1 MSSDILR
8 SKSLFI
14 TLTLILASIAG
25 CVGDSPSEHIHGE
38 EYKGTPL
45 TSGNAGDFTLIDQ
58 NGENYTLS
66 SLKGDIVVVSFI
78 FTRCTDTCPLITSK
92 LRTVVEDLGDDVGK
106 EVHFV
111 SISMDPQYD
120 TAERLNAYTDL
131 HRANWPHLTGSQE
144 DLQQVWDNFGVQVDQ
159 TFIDSHVKKN
169 LVSILYPDNTTESI
183 TVMNDDLPTEAKAWN
198 LTTESLETRNISL
211 NYSYH
216 EQYGYGVN
224 GINGIDAPE
233 WDANDPNYW
242 YWSLLVWNSSNA
254 TWESSNLG
262 ASFLEVGPD
271 THIAWA
277 ANSSNLSL
285 LPNPEMMTAHSHS
298 EHEDSNH
305 SNHSEGNDSHSG
317 DNHSNHSDENN
328 SHSGHDHS
336 NHEDSNSSENN
347 SDSEHDDHMHTHS
360 VSDEI
365 DDDSS
370 DQESIELT
378 NYTIGHNT
386 VTFILDEELDKRIA
400 FLGDS
405 WDEKHLMQDIE
416 TLLAEPSK
424 EEHSTPSIGIVFT
437 ILSMLGALLFLER
450 FKSK

>member
-1 MSSDILR
+1 MSSDILQ
-8 SKSLFI
+8 SKPLLFALI
-14 TLTLILASIAG
+14 LILASIAG

-58 NGENYTLS
+58 NGENFTLS
-66 SLKGDIVVVSFI
+66 SLKGDVVVVSFI

-120 TAERLNAYTDL
+120 NVERLNAYTDL
-131 HRANWPHLTGSQE
+131 HRANWPHLTGSRE

-169 LVSILYPDNTTESI
+169 LVSILYPDNSSESF
-183 TVMNDDLPTEAKAWN
+183 TVMNDDLPAEAKAWN

-224 GINGIDAPE
+224 GINGSDAPE

-242 YWSLLVWNSSNA
+242 YWSLLVWNSSNS

-298 EHEDSNH
+298 GHDH
-305 SNHSEGNDSHSG
+305 SNHSE
-317 DNHSNHSDENN
+317 ENE

-336 NHEDSNSSENN
+336 DHEDSNSSENE
-347 SDSEHDDHMHTHS
+347 SDSDHDGHMHTHS
-360 VSDEI
+360 VSDET

-405 WDEKHLMQDIE
+405 WDTKHLKQDIE
-416 TLLAEPSK
+416 TLLDEPSK
-424 EEHSTPSIGIVFT
+424 EEHSTPSIGIAFT

-450 FKSK
+450 IKSQ